1 MWCEKVRFAFAGF
14 EDGLKGHKPRNAE
27 AGKGKG
33 ADSPLEFPE
42 RKAALPTP

>member
-1 MWCEKVRFAFAGF
+1 MRRVWFAFASF

-27 AGKGKG
+27 AGKGKE
-33 ADSPLEFPE
+33 ADSPLESPE